1 MDRSSSHAC
10 APAHP
15 SPAPQAVGTPLG
27 PLHRG
32 YGANVVWP
40 RLGRAGSSLVWVCS
54 VKQDIQACYL
64 LASPPDMRRDVQE
77 IFRLTPHEKQ
87 CMMFSATLSKEI
99 RPVCRKFMQDVSR
112 VTPQLAACP
121 PTVANTS
128 AQQLWPSLRAG
139 PLCDKHT
146 ALMAWRMLGGF
157 AGLLPSPGVSNWE
170 LSGPHLSQRQSL
182 HPAFGR
188 ELFTEVGCNRPSGN
202 HQYRGAAPRTV
213 PGT

>member
-1 MDRSSSHAC
+1 
-10 APAHP
+10 
-15 SPAPQAVGTPLG
+15 
-27 PLHRG
+27 
-32 YGANVVWP
+32 
-40 RLGRAGSSLVWVCS
+40 
-54 VKQDIQACYL
+54 
-64 LASPPDMRRDVQE
+64 
-77 IFRLTPHEKQ
+77 
-87 CMMFSATLSKEI
+87 MMFSATLSKEI

-121 PTVANTS
+121 P
-128 AQQLWPSLRAG
+128 WPTPQHSSFGPPRWAG

-146 ALMAWRMLGGF
+146 ALMAWRMLGGS
-157 AGLLPSPGVSNWE
+157 ASLLPSPGLSNWE

-202 HQYRGAAPRTV
+202 HQYRGAAPWKV